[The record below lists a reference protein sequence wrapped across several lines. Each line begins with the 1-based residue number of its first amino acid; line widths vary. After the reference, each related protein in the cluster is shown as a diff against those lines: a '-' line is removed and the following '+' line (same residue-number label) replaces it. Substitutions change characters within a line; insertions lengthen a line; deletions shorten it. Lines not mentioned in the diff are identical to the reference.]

1 MKGTGIDIIEIDRI
15 KDALEKYGGSFLKKI
30 YTPHEIKR
38 CTGLNK
44 YRIPELAVRFAAK
57 EAYSKAVGKGIAGF
71 GHNDH
76 GLKWTDIEVRNDKL
90 GKPFIAYKGKI
101 SKKVHISL
109 SHSRE
114 YAVASVVI
122 D

>member
-1 MKGTGIDIIEIDRI
+1 MGIDIIEIDRVR
-15 KDALEKYGGSFLKKI
+15 DAVESYGDKFLNKV

-57 EAYSKAVGKGIAGF
+57 EAYSKALGKGIAGF
-71 GHNDH
+71 GRNDH
-76 GLKWTDIEVRNDKL
+76 GIRWTDVEIRNDKL
-90 GKPFIAYKGKI
+90 GKPMIAYKGKI
-101 SKKVHISL
+101 NKNTYISL

-122 D
+122 E